1 MLTTWKQIH
10 DIERSVVSALR
21 FIPATDSGP
30 PLTIG
35 RSAYVSMIVE
45 TLVRLDESPLTVE
58 RQELLRQAF
67 LLVDS
72 LAVDVVE
79 TSIG

>member
-10 DIERSVVSALR
+10 AIEHSVITALR
-21 FIPATDSGP
+21 FVRADDGP

-45 TLVRLDESPLTVE
+45 TLVRLDEAPLTIE
-58 RQELLRQAF
+58 RQEQLRQAF

-79 TSIG
+79 EVTG